1 MLGRL
6 FRRHPNL
13 QAIQLG
19 SIYRRVLAY
28 NILET
33 ATVLAIENDACGIP
47 HVRFKVSI
55 GNSDRCLLR
64 DESRVLAL
72 QSFAEQY
79 SEKIAPAAAA

>member
-1 MLGRL
+1 MLGRP

-28 NILET
+28 NTVEI
-33 ATVLAIENDACGIP
+33 ATVLAIENDACGIL
-47 HVRFKVSI
+47 HVWFKVSV

-79 SEKIAPAAAA
+79 SEKIASAAAA

>member
-1 MLGRL
+1 MLGKL

-19 SIYRRVLAY
+19 SIYRRVRAY

-47 HVRFKVSI
+47 HVRFKVNV
-55 GNSDRCLLR
+55 GNSARSLLW
-64 DESRVLAL
+64 DELRVLAL

-79 SEKIAPAAAA
+79 SEKIASATAA

>member
-6 FRRHPNL
+6 FRRPPKL
-13 QAIQLG
+13 QAVQLG

-28 NILET
+28 NTVEI

-64 DESRVLAL
+64 EELRVLAL

>member
-19 SIYRRVLAY
+19 SIYRRVRAY
-28 NILET
+28 NIVET

-47 HVRFKVSI
+47 HVWFKVSI
-55 GNSDRCLLR
+55 GNSDRYLLR

-79 SEKIAPAAAA
+79 SEKIAPAVAA

>member
-47 HVRFKVSI
+47 HVSFKVSV
-55 GNSDRCLLR
+55 GNSTRCLLG
-64 DESRVLAL
+64 EELRVLAL

>member
-6 FRRHPNL
+6 FRRPPKL
-13 QAIQLG
+13 QAVQLG

-28 NILET
+28 NILEI

-47 HVRFKVSI
+47 HVSFRVTI
-55 GNSDRCLLR
+55 GKSDRCLLR

-79 SEKIAPAAAA
+79 SEKIAPAVAA

>member
-28 NILET
+28 NTVEI
-33 ATVLAIENDACGIP
+33 ATVLAIENDACGIL
-47 HVRFKVSI
+47 HVWFKVSV

-79 SEKIAPAAAA
+79 SEKIASAAAA

>member
-1 MLGRL
+1 M
-6 FRRHPNL
+6 
-13 QAIQLG
+13 G

-28 NILET
+28 NTVEI
-33 ATVLAIENDACGIP
+33 ATVLAIENDACGIL
-47 HVRFKVSI
+47 HVWFKVSV

-79 SEKIAPAAAA
+79 SEKIASAAAA

>member
-19 SIYRRVLAY
+19 SIYRRVRAY
-28 NILET
+28 NIVET
-33 ATVLAIENDACGIP
+33 ATVLAIENYACGIP

-55 GNSDRCLLR
+55 GNSDRCSLR
-64 DESRVLAL
+64 DELRVLAL

>member
-6 FRRHPNL
+6 FRRHPDL

-19 SIYRRVLAY
+19 SIYRRVRAY

-47 HVRFKVSI
+47 HVWFKVSI

-79 SEKIAPAAAA
+79 SEKIAPAVAA

>member
-6 FRRHPNL
+6 FRRHPDL

-47 HVRFKVSI
+47 HVRFEVSL
-55 GNSDRCLLR
+55 GNSDRSLLW
-64 DESRVLAL
+64 DDSRVLAL

>member
-6 FRRHPNL
+6 FRRHPDL
-13 QAIQLG
+13 QVIQLG
-19 SIYRRVLAY
+19 SVYRRVRAY
-28 NILET
+28 NIVET

-47 HVRFKVSI
+47 HVRFKVSV
-55 GNSDRCLLR
+55 GNSDRCSLR
-64 DESRVLAL
+64 DELRVLAL